1 MTKVALLIGVSEYQP
16 GLNALPATTKDIEA
30 LKKVLQNSEI
40 GNFTEVK
47 TLINPDRQQLA
58 EAIEGIFS
66 DRSKDDLVLLYFSGH
81 GIKDESG
88 KLYFA
93 NSITRKNA
101 SGVLVKATAVAAS
114 SIHDIMNSSRSK
126 RQVVILD
133 CCFSGAFADGVLV
146 KDDGFVDIKNR

>member
-47 TLINPDRQQLA
+47 TLINPDRQQMA